1 MEFLA
6 WAGWDNFALEPDHQ
20 RIKFWLDFYSIEKS
34 RTEQYV
40 LQGHQS
46 MSEILREYSKM
57 KNDTTQSP
65 SVSILESI
73 LHLTTK
79 RVKLISPTPY
89 FIKMGQRHLILVNL
103 NPTSLPL
110 MASSYMEK
118 SPNFLLIS
126 RHFQLK
132 LSSHQIFKLI
142 IHMESFSFNL
152 MKWWLILKTLIAT
165 TSIFQLR
172 EFKTFTEKIQLR
184 KLIQLGLWQ
193 ILKNLLMIR
202 IYSPK
207 NEYWIT

>member
-6 WAGWDNFALEPDHQ
+6 LAGWGNFVSEPDHQ
-20 RIKFWLDFYSIEKS
+20 RIKFWFDFYSIEKNQIK
-34 RTEQYV
+34 QYV
-40 LQGHQS
+40 LQVHQL

-57 KNDTTQSP
+57 KNDTTRSP
-65 SVSILESI
+65 SVLILESI

-79 RVKLISPTPY
+79 RAKLISPTPY
-89 FIKMGQRHLILVNL
+89 FIKMGQKHLTLVNL
-103 NPTSLPL
+103 NLTSLPL
-110 MASSYMEK
+110 MASSFMEK
-118 SPNFLLIS
+118 FPNFLLIS
-126 RHFQLK
+126 KHFQLK

-142 IHMESFSFNL
+142 IHMEYFSFNL
-152 MKWWLILKTLIAT
+152 MKWWLILKTQIVT
-165 TSIFQLR
+165 TSIFPLR